1 MSGGESPRIRRENV
15 NMSKKIVA
23 SSLLVTKPKVPLVWA
38 KQSLRRFPMG
48 DGNKRTMC
56 QEIIKTKDYC
66 CKLTQVGDSGGESFF
81 KELGK
86 LLAFIRS

>member
-1 MSGGESPRIRRENV
+1 
-15 NMSKKIVA
+15 
-23 SSLLVTKPKVPLVWA
+23 
-38 KQSLRRFPMG
+38 MG